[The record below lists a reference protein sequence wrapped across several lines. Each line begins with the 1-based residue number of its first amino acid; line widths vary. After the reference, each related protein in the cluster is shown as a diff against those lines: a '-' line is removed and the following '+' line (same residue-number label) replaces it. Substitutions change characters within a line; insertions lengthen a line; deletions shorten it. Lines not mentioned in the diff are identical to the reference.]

1 MREPDLPTAR
11 AAYDAIAL
19 VYAEQFKD
27 TLADRP
33 TERALLA
40 AFAELAQREPAGLVA
55 DLGCGPGH
63 IAAHLHGL
71 GLPVLGVDQSAQM
84 LAIGRTRY
92 PDVSFALS
100 SITRLGLADGSCRGV
115 LSRSSIIHLPPALL
129 PTALAEIA
137 RVLAPGG
144 WLLLSF
150 STTEGPEPPY
160 EYSDPRVTAAYR
172 WCPDHVVSVLNAAG
186 ITETARLTENPEPD
200 DSRQF
205 RVAFILARK
214 SNALSYPSRAQIR
227 THEQRSLPVGF
238 RPVWIWSAG
247 KIPSVSSGR
256 ARRSLHLIQGDLR
269 DRSGGPLPTSARRA
283 RQHAPTD
290 RDPAP

>member
-1 MREPDLPTAR
+1 MGIGRPADRRGGGGRGGSGVTVTGVPEPDPPTAR
-11 AAYDAIAL
+11 AAYDAVAA
-19 VYAEQFKD
+19 VYTDLFKD
-27 TLADRP
+27 TLDDRP
-33 TERALLA
+33 VERGLLA
-40 AFAELAQREPAGLVA
+40 AFAEMVRNGPAGPVA

-63 IAAHLHGL
+63 IAAHLYGL
-71 GLPVLGVDQSAQM
+71 GLPVFGVDQSAEM
-84 LAIGRTRY
+84 LAIGRSRY
-92 PDVSFALS
+92 PGVRFALG
-100 SITRLGLADGSCRGV
+100 SIIRLGLADGSCRGV

-160 EYSDPRVTAAYR
+160 EYYDHRVTAAYR
-172 WCPDHVVSVLNAAG
+172 WCPNHVVSVLNAAG

-227 THEQRSLPVGF
+227 THEQSSLPVGF

-247 KIPSVSSGR
+247 KCRP
-256 ARRSLHLIQGDLR
+256 
-269 DRSGGPLPTSARRA
+269 
-283 RQHAPTD
+283 
-290 RDPAP
+290 